1 MQPEKCGRMP
11 ACVLEGSVSAA
22 REVWADVWSY
32 ACVLNFMA
40 KGCICIK
47 GSCSSFL
54 QEHFEELLEFMSRY
68 IPLQLCIISLEWC
81 MLCYTSLIPRP
92 SPAPVFDFIPSQHAP
107 PLMHPHTCTLT
118 HAPSHI
124 HPHTCTHTC
133 TLTRAPSHVHPHSG
147 PCMTLALTKG
157 DTGEGVVEDL
167 REFLGPPDVEQAK
180 QDAPER

>member
-1 MQPEKCGRMP
+1 MP

-68 IPLQLCIISLEWC
+68 IPLQLCIVSLC

-92 SPAPVFDFIPSQHAP
+92 SPAPVFDRLQYVIKNWSRERPGNIDNRPIYIYLCRSIIYAGNEAGVI
-107 PLMHPHTCTLT
+107 L
-118 HAPSHI
+118 
-124 HPHTCTHTC
+124 
-133 TLTRAPSHVHPHSG
+133 HV
-147 PCMTLALTKG
+147 CMESI
-157 DTGEGVVEDL
+157 DT
-167 REFLGPPDVEQAK
+167 
-180 QDAPER
+180 